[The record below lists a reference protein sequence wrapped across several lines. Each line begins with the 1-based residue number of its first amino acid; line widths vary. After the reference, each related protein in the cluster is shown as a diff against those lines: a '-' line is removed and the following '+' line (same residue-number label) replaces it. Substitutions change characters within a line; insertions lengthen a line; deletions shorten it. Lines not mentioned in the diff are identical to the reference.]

1 MFREVFIYAIIDEV
15 DSILIDE
22 ARTPLIISGDGKDVS
37 KIYIACDALAKK
49 MIKGE
54 ETKEFN
60 KIDALLGDM
69 PEETGDFI
77 YHEKE
82 RNITLTEAGVKKVEK
97 YFGIDNYADR
107 SHAELQHVMDLA
119 LRANYTMF
127 KDKDYIVRDGSV
139 LLLILLQ
146 VVSWKDASILM
157 DCIRLLRQRKA
168 FLFSRQQQRL
178 QQRLIRISLENT
190 ISFPA

>member
-1 MFREVFIYAIIDEV
+1 
-15 DSILIDE
+15 
-22 ARTPLIISGDGKDVS
+22 
-37 KIYIACDALAKK
+37 
-49 MIKGE
+49 
-54 ETKEFN
+54 
-60 KIDALLGDM
+60 M

-127 KDKDYIVRDGSV
+127 KDKDYIVRDGAV
-139 LLLILLQ
+139 LIVDTFTGRIMEGRQYSDGLHQAIEAKEGVPIQQATATIATTTYQNFFRKYDKFSGMTGTAYTEKKEFKHTYGLDT
-146 VVSWKDASILM
+146 VVIPTNKPV
-157 DCIRLLRQRKA
+157 IRVDRPDVIYITKRC
-168 FLFSRQQQRL
+168 F
-178 QQRLIRISLENT
+178 
-190 ISFPA
+190 